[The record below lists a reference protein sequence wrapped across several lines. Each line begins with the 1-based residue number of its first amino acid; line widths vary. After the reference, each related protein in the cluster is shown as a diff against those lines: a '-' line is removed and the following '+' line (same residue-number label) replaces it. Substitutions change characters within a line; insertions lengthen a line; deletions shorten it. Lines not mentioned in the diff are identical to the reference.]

1 MPNIRIG
8 SLGGLVS
15 FAAWSSSFDFTSGAG
30 LESESS
36 GSEDGLASG
45 ED

>member
-15 FAAWSSSFDFTSGAG
+15 FAAWSSFDFASGAG